1 MAHVS
6 VSRFW
11 HPLEFAARRWSM
23 TGNSQSSKKKSDR
36 RPGHQQTD
44 RMTSTQF
51 FAVTAGMEVGA
62 GLVLIVAP
70 ALVIR
75 LLFGTFEI
83 QTGVAIG
90 RLAGAA
96 LVSLG
101 AACWWARHDGGSAA
115 SRGLVS
121 GLLTPRLLLSSS
133 LEALARSVRP
143 YGPWSSCTQPW
154 PYGACGCYGSAGERM
169 RLTKVQYPPLL
180 ILIHVM
186 LRGVTR
192 CV

>member
-1 MAHVS
+1 
-6 VSRFW
+6 
-11 HPLEFAARRWSM
+11 
-23 TGNSQSSKKKSDR
+23 
-36 RPGHQQTD
+36 
-44 RMTSTQF
+44 MTSTQF

-62 GLVLIVAP
+62 GLALIVAP

-75 LLFGTFEI
+75 LLFGPSEI

-121 GLLTPRLLLSSS
+121 GLLIYNAAVVALVLSGSFGSLGPALWAVVVVHGAMAIWCVWLL
-133 LEALARSVRP
+133 RVGR
-143 YGPWSSCTQPW
+143 
-154 PYGACGCYGSAGERM
+154 
-169 RLTKVQYPPLL
+169 
-180 ILIHVM
+180 
-186 LRGVTR
+186 
-192 CV
+192 

>member
-1 MAHVS
+1 M
-6 VSRFW
+6 
-11 HPLEFAARRWSM
+11 
-23 TGNSQSSKKKSDR
+23 KSDYR
-36 RPGHQQTD
+36 LPGTAAGHGIQDAVRPPQTD

-62 GLVLIVAP
+62 GLALIVVP

-75 LLFGTFEI
+75 LLLGPSEI

-101 AACWWARHDGGSAA
+101 AACWWARHDAGSAA

-121 GLLTPRLLLSSS
+121 GLLIYNAAVV
-133 LEALARSVRP
+133 ALALS
-143 YGPWSSCTQPW
+143 
-154 PYGACGCYGSAGERM
+154 GSFGS
-169 RLTKVQYPPLL
+169 LGPPLWAAVVVHGAMATWCVWL
-180 ILIHVM
+180 
-186 LRGVTR
+186 LRVGR
-192 CV
+192 LRRP